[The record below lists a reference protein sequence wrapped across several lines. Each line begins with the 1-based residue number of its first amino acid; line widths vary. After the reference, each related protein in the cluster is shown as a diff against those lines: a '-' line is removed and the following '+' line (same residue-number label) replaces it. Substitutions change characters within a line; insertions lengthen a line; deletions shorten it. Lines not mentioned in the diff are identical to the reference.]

1 MDVQATGQIML
12 GRRGLLAWGG
22 RLAGAGAVGAF
33 LPGMAWAQAA
43 EKYPTIK
50 AEFDSYVSCQYR
62 HIMARLFDDEAHHG
76 HGRDDFGWRRQDEAR
91 PTDLRISA

>member
-1 MDVQATGQIML
+1 MMDVQATGQIML

-50 AEFDSYVSCQYR
+50 AEFDRQRLAGRLVCQTSLPLVR
-62 HIMARLFDDEAHHG
+62 KDWARKRLS
-76 HGRDDFGWRRQDEAR
+76 
-91 PTDLRISA
+91 ISTHYGASIR